1 MHALT
6 ATWFAQLATIRGC
19 RSESVTL
26 ESGETLAALYAR
38 LIPEPRRVPVRF
50 AVDDVW
56 ATGDTPAR
64 PGTVVLFL
72 PPVGGG

>member
-1 MHALT
+1 MCALT

-19 RSESVTL
+19 RSEMVSF

-38 LIPEPRRVPVRF
+38 LIPDSRRVPVRY

-64 PGTVVLFL
+64 DGTVVLFL